1 MTLHLPEQLALD
13 LSMPLVNDG
22 RCFRR
27 DAAASVGLSPP
38 ALRAAVRDGS
48 LRQVLRGVYVDS
60 RRPDD
65 TATRLAAIELVAP
78 PGAVVARTTAA
89 WARGVDATGVGPRG
103 DPPVVECIVP
113 PGRASPRHP
122 GVRCHRLPLLD
133 DDIEPLG
140 GVRCTTPLR
149 TAVDLLFQLRRHLAL
164 AAVDAMACAGLF
176 TPGQLVAEV
185 DRWQDRRGY
194 ARARRLATSCE
205 PGAQSFGESWLRLR
219 ILDAGFP
226 RPSTA
231 WISATRGGASGSS
244 TTAWSSTPAPS
255 ICAATSCDA
264 PGSVRRTAG
273 RSSWRAAATS
283 WVARSASSAP
293 WASCLAASHAR
304 GGGRG
309 EAGGDLV
316 SGPVSR

>member
-226 RPSTA
+226 RPVAQVPLWSRDCVEYRLDLGYP
-231 WISATRGGASGSS
+231 WRRIGFEYDGLEFHSSAVDLRR
-244 TTAWSSTPAPS
+244 
-255 ICAATSCDA
+255 DEL
-264 PGSVRRTAG
+264 RRTRIREAYGWTVLVAG
-273 RSSWRAAATS
+273 RGDILGRSLRFERA
-283 WVARSASSAP
+283 VGE
-293 WASCLAASHAR
+293 LL
-304 GGGRG
+304 GRQ
-309 EAGGDLV
+309 
-316 SGPVSR
+316 PRTRRRTW